1 MKKIKIYFQNAE
13 NALGKQKPEEF
24 ENSTDHM
31 AYAFSKNENVEMVL
45 NIDEA
50 DYIIRHPDIGIQNE
64 PLNPEREIIIDYFD
78 SDNQMSNVLGCDTNC
93 IMSRNPLLYFKRSC
107 VDKTKNPY
115 EYRKYNSPYTPITY
129 GIKESYLNNISE
141 NENRNIDASCLFNHH
156 DNGGNRS
163 AVAQFM
169 QRFKEQ
175 NTKYEIHVGR
185 IGGGYSYNSSKHYFD
200 QIKNSKILVSCNPD
214 GWEGDFRLFEALA
227 GKALVFVDDMMVT
240 KDKGLK
246 HKEHLIYYK
255 NLNELH
261 EMLAYYLENQEEA
274 KEIAGK
280 GHEKS
285 KKDFTYDSNCEMI
298 LKEIRKSNE

>member
-200 QIKNSKILVSCNPD
+200 QLDLWANAYK
-214 GWEGDFRLFEALA
+214 LFSREFTKLKGQSNTQIALRFCLSFPMISTTIP
-227 GKALVFVDDMMVT
+227 GMLTKAHVDENTSSSNFSPFTESELEYFTEIYKDHTFFVRD
-240 KDKGLK
+240 
-246 HKEHLIYYK
+246 
-255 NLNELH
+255 
-261 EMLAYYLENQEEA
+261 
-274 KEIAGK
+274 
-280 GHEKS
+280 
-285 KKDFTYDSNCEMI
+285 
-298 LKEIRKSNE
+298 